1 MNEYRNL
8 NTLMILFKELVNGL
22 MLWVLVEKL
31 GSLHLRTSSAL
42 TSFSLWLWTDHPEPF

>member
-8 NTLMILFKELVNGL
+8 NIPMILFKELINGL

-31 GSLHLRTSSAL
+31 ERLHLRTSSAL
-42 TSFSLWLWTDHPEPF
+42 TRFSPWLWTNHQEPF